1 MWKFVGESVMG
12 SAHRLVSLPCQDANA
27 IRYEPGSGT
36 LIAVGSDG
44 AGSAS
49 HSQLGSEIVCREI
62 ICLGERYLLSGG
74 QLNVLAIE
82 TARDWVAHLQQT
94 LDDAAVLHGVH
105 RRELAAT
112 MLVALIGLDCGCFL
126 QIGDGAMVFAVAD
139 HFEIAFW
146 PQSGE
151 YVNTTMFV
159 TDANAFQSL
168 QFKTISAGID
178 GISVFT
184 DGLER
189 LVLKFQ
195 DKTVHAPF
203 FSRMFQA
210 VDTLP
215 QDQLEAE
222 LRLFLNSEAVNART
236 DDDKTL
242 ILACR
247 NVGKTNATAVA

>member
-27 IRYEPGSGT
+27 IRYEPTTGT

-49 HSQLGSEIVCREI
+49 HSQLGSEIVCREMI
-62 ICLGERYLLSGG
+62 SLSERYLFSGG
-74 QLNVLAIE
+74 QLNALTIE
-82 TARDWVAHLQQT
+82 TTRDWIAQLQQI
-94 LDDAAVLHGVH
+94 LDEAAVLHGVH
-105 RRELAAT
+105 RRELSAT
-112 MLVALIGLDCGCFL
+112 MLVALIGVDCGCFL

-139 HFEIAFW
+139 KLETAFW

-159 TDANAFQSL
+159 TDANAFQNL
-168 QFKTISAGID
+168 QLKTVSASID
-178 GISVFT
+178 GLAVFT

-203 FSRMFQA
+203 FTRMFQA
-210 VDTLP
+210 VETLP
-215 QDQLEAE
+215 LEQLQAE
-222 LRLFLNSEAVNART
+222 LHLFLDSESVNART

-247 NVGKTNATAVA
+247 D